1 MKLFFTFFT
10 IIMYVINEIL
20 ILKNESNIKNDEN
33 EKNEFK
39 KIKRWEIFSNFAIMV
54 LFLTIII
61 FLVIKFNW
69 LAIGYNIIYYGGC
82 ALIYSFILIN
92 ILLKNKEE
100 KISSY
105 ELRAL
110 MLIPLLIVS
119 VYDIFG
125 KELQVLTS
133 GTIEM
138 FIIKNIIKYFIG
150 IFFIFMDIFIFLMQ
164 IKQFLEL
171 KNKNKQKVE
180 KDEIK
185 FNIIDFEYI
194 NAKGKKGIY
203 FLKGYIKDIKR
214 LLLNIIKA
222 GLYNVGNVFL
232 FIFII
237 SKKFI
242 KKITGNFSMYVIVL
256 KTFNISLIISLLL
269 TYNKVLINYQ
279 ISNNTTEMYSIIIT
293 VIIIP
298 NIMEIINEL
307 KK

>member
-171 KNKNKQKVE
+171 KNKNKQKV
-180 KDEIK
+180 
-185 FNIIDFEYI
+185 
-194 NAKGKKGIY
+194 
-203 FLKGYIKDIKR
+203 
-214 LLLNIIKA
+214 
-222 GLYNVGNVFL
+222 
-232 FIFII
+232 
-237 SKKFI
+237 
-242 KKITGNFSMYVIVL
+242 
-256 KTFNISLIISLLL
+256 
-269 TYNKVLINYQ
+269 
-279 ISNNTTEMYSIIIT
+279 
-293 VIIIP
+293 
-298 NIMEIINEL
+298 
-307 KK
+307 

>member
-1 MKLFFTFFT
+1 MKIFFTFFT
-10 IIMYVINEIL
+10 IIMYVINEFF
-20 ILKNESNIKNDEN
+20 ILKNESDIKNGEN
-33 EKNEFK
+33 EKSEVQ
-39 KIKRWEIFSNFAIMV
+39 KIKKWEFISNIM
-54 LFLTIII
+54 III
-61 FLVIKFNW
+61 LLLIIIIILIIKFNW

-82 ALIYSFILIN
+82 ILIYSFILIN

-100 KISSY
+100 NISEI

-110 MLIPLLIVS
+110 ILMPVLIITF
-119 VYDIFG
+119 YDVFG
-125 KELQVLTS
+125 KELQFLTS

-138 FIIKNIIKYFIG
+138 FIIKNIIKYFIC

-164 IKQFLEL
+164 IKKFLEL
-171 KNKNKQKVE
+171 KNKNKPKVE
-180 KDEIK
+180 KSEIK
-185 FNIIDFEYI
+185 FNIIDFEYT
-194 NAKGKKGIY
+194 NAKGKKGIC
-203 FLKGYIKDIKR
+203 FLKEYIKDIIK
-214 LLLNIIKA
+214 LLFNILKVF
-222 GLYNVGNVFL
+222 LYNIGNIFL

-242 KKITGNFSMYVIVL
+242 KKITNNFSMYVIIL

-269 TYNKVLINYQ
+269 TYNKELINYQ
-279 ISNNTTEMYSIIIT
+279 NSNNIVEMYSIIIT